1 MTWLTAKNS
10 AAWVDWITEHDWNVF
25 GTIKFAPNR
34 NHVHPDQA
42 RRSWSKFWNK
52 CDRLTYGQTGNR
64 IERAVF
70 EHYGANGD
78 DAHSHFL
85 AKLPVDPKFGCVAM
99 NALWRSMFTHAA
111 PPSMNEITPIIC
123 TGAAANYGLRE
134 EWKLDSDT
142 LNLKLSHLS
151 QPGTLASLEARQRLL
166 AAAQPHW
173 LADAHKSLPKHIA
186 AAEERY
192 KRRHG

>member
-10 AAWVDWITEHDWNVF
+10 AAWVDWITEHNWNVF

-34 NHVHPDQA
+34 NAVHPDQA
-42 RRSWSKFWNK
+42 RKTWSKFWNK

-85 AKLPVDPKFGCVAM
+85 AKLPVDPKFGCVTM
-99 NALWRSMFTHAA
+99 NALWRSMFSHAA

-123 TGAAANYGLRE
+123 PGSAANYGLRE
-134 EWKLDSDT
+134 EWKLDGDT
-142 LNLKLSHLS
+142 LNLDFSYLRSINAPPHRYAK
-151 QPGTLASLEARQRLL
+151 ERLMQV
-166 AAAQPHW
+166 ADAHW
-173 LADAHKSLPKHIA
+173 LSEAHKSLPKHIA